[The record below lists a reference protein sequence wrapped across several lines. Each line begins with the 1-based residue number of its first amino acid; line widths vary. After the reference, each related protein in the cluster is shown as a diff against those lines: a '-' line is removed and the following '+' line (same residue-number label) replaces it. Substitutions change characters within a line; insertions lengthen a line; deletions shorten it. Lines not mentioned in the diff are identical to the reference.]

1 MEMYGYC
8 VYQIF
13 MAITKTELSFFT
25 NKMINVSAL

>member
-1 MEMYGYC
+1 MEMHGFCLYL
-8 VYQIF
+8 IF